1 MTPLRAAQVQRGLKL
16 QVPEGAGE
24 GLDPQLALFNC
35 KKETAPQKNL
45 KTTLAG
51 HWLVMKIMKIMKI
64 IWKIL
69 YINNDM

>member
-1 MTPLRAAQVQRGLKL
+1 MTHLRAVQVQRGLKL

-24 GLDPQLALFNC
+24 GLDPQLALING
-35 KKETAPQKNL
+35 KKETAPQKKL

-51 HWLVMKIMKIMKI
+51 HWLVMKIMKI

-69 YINNDM
+69 YINNVM